1 MKLSDESILF
11 ITKLLQIA
19 ILSGTDIV
27 DNLRNIQF
35 EKNDS
40 DMLDVTNASE
50 EVLQKTIDEMLSGV
64 KS

>member
-40 DMLDVTNASE
+40 DMLDVTKASE